1 VEGRQLHWSG
11 VHRCGAWWVAL
22 GQGSRTNTAVP
33 IVYGR
38 NSTYNI
44 TFLVRRI
51 VLGCTH
57 CSDIFFSIRR
67 RIRTIYTTANTGLD
81 DVAFEKGLTRGL
93 LHQGGSGGLYIW
105 PWRCFFS

>member
-67 RIRTIYTTANTGLD
+67 RIRTIYTTANTERPFSWL
-81 DVAFEKGLTRGL
+81 EQL
-93 LHQGGSGGLYIW
+93 LAKAELYAKAILQLCAG
-105 PWRCFFS
+105 R